1 MLFAR
6 ISRLQVSRIV
16 GNLFTSCSAISARFL
31 KSTTCTIAT
40 AAKCHYHWQLY
51 FTIRRFENLNHVQP
65 AFRWH
70 CSLGNSD
77 IYYLEIR
84 FPAMGKIGSYRG

>member
-40 AAKCHYHWQLY
+40 AAKSLAIVLY
-51 FTIRRFENLNHVQP
+51 DSEVRKFESCP
-65 AFRWH
+65 A
-70 CSLGNSD
+70 CVPMAL
-77 IYYLEIR
+77 
-84 FPAMGKIGSYRG
+84 